1 MPIWIYLFRV
11 RAFYSQAKRESPFAS
26 KSRMN
31 HQNIS
36 VHILSGAGENTNDDV
51 ITRSLFPAWRYLLP

>member
-1 MPIWIYLFRV
+1 MPIWIYLFRG

-31 HQNIS
+31 NQNIS
-36 VHILSGAGENTNDDV
+36 VHILSGARENTNDDV
-51 ITRSLFPAWRYLLP
+51 IT